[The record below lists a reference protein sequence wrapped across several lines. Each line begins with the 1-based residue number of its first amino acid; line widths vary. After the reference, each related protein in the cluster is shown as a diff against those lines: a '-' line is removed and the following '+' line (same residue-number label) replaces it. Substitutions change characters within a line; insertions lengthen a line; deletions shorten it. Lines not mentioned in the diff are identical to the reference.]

1 MLYPEPQISPIR
13 YVDTMREEFVAQV
26 GEATREMEEEG
37 YVITSV
43 VPFWHLNEVQ
53 SVHSE
58 MRSLDFK

>member
-1 MLYPEPQISPIR
+1 
-13 YVDTMREEFVAQV
+13 MREEFVAQV
-26 GEATREMEEEG
+26 GEATRQMEEEG

-58 MRSLDFK
+58 MRSSDFK